1 MIIMTKVYVAGVGM
15 TKVGRH
21 IDRSL
26 RDLAAEA
33 IFKAIDEVG
42 NEKPE
47 AIIIGNMLSSLIEQE
62 NLASLIA
69 DHVGLRGI
77 SGFKVEGA
85 CGSGGA
91 AFLAGYSLIAS
102 GLFKRVLVVG
112 VEKLNERPTP
122 DTSRG
127 LAWAAD
133 ADYELIYGVS
143 FAGLNA
149 LIMRYYMEKYNISR
163 EEMGLWAVLMHENG
177 YHNPYAHLRKKVTLE
192 EVINS
197 PIIADPIRL
206 YDACPI
212 SDGAAAV
219 YLVNEELAKKLSD
232 TPILVAGIG
241 NALDSTDITSRY
253 ALDELYASKLS
264 AKKAL
269 EMAKIEL
276 KDVDVAEI
284 HDAYSIIAMLS
295 IESIGFAPKGKAPK
309 LLAEGRF
316 KPGDKPSLNLSGG
329 LKSRGHPVGA
339 TGIYQIAEV
348 VMQLRGDFPGINVG
362 GEVGLAQNIG
372 GVGSNITTV
381 ILRR

>member
-1 MIIMTKVYVAGVGM
+1 MVKVYIAGVGM

-26 RDLAAEA
+26 RELAAEA

-47 AIIIGNMLSSLIEQE
+47 AIIVGNMLSSLIEQE

-69 DHVGLRGI
+69 DYVGLRGI

-91 AFLAGYSLIAS
+91 AFLAGYSLVAS

-112 VEKLNERPTP
+112 IEKLNERPTP

-149 LIMRYYMEKYNISR
+149 LVMRYYMEKHNVSR

-219 YLVNEELAKKLSD
+219 YLVSEDLARKVSD
-232 TPILVAGIG
+232 TPVLVAGVS

-253 ALDELYASKLS
+253 ALDELYASKVS

-269 EMAKIEL
+269 DMAKVEL
-276 KDVDVAEI
+276 KDIDVAEI

-316 KPGDKPSLNLSGG
+316 KPGDKPSLNPSGG

-339 TGIYQIAEV
+339 TGIYQIAEI

>member
-1 MIIMTKVYVAGVGM
+1 MVKVYVAGVGM

-26 RDLAAEA
+26 RELAAEA

-47 AIIIGNMLSSLIEQE
+47 AIIVGNMLSSLIEQE

-69 DHVGLRGI
+69 DYVGLRGI

-91 AFLAGYSLIAS
+91 AFLAGYSLVAS

-112 VEKLNERPTP
+112 IEKLNERPTP

-149 LIMRYYMEKYNISR
+149 LVMRYYMEKHNVSR

-212 SDGAAAV
+212 SDGAATV
-219 YLVNEELAKKLSD
+219 YLVSEDLARKVSD
-232 TPILVAGIG
+232 TPVLVAGVG

-253 ALDELYASKLS
+253 ALDELYASRVS

-269 EMAKIEL
+269 DMAKVEL
-276 KDVDVAEI
+276 KDIDVAEI

-309 LLAEGRF
+309 LIAKGRF
-316 KPGDKPSLNLSGG
+316 KPGDKPSLNPSGG

-339 TGIYQIAEV
+339 TGIYQIAEI

>member
-1 MIIMTKVYVAGVGM
+1 MNKVFVIGVGM

-21 IDRSL
+21 VDKSL

-33 IFKAIDEVG
+33 SFKAIEEAKG
-42 NEKPE
+42 EKPE
-47 AIIIGNMLSSLIEQE
+47 VIVVGNMLSSLIEQE

-69 DHVGLRGI
+69 DHIGLRGV

-91 AFLAGYSLIAS
+91 AILAGYSLIAS

-149 LIMRYYMEKYNISR
+149 LVMRYYMSKHKITR
-163 EEMGLWAVLMHENG
+163 EEMGLWPVLMHENG
-177 YHNPYAHLRKKVTLE
+177 YYNPYAHLRKKVTLE

-212 SDGAAAV
+212 SDGAAAI
-219 YLVNEELAKKLSD
+219 YLASEDIARKLTD
-232 TPILVAGIG
+232 TPIKIAGIG
-241 NALDSTDITSRY
+241 NALDSTDLTSRY
-253 ALDELYASKLS
+253 ELDELLAARLS
-264 AKKAL
+264 TQKAL
-269 EMAKIEL
+269 SMAGVSI
-276 KDVDVAEI
+276 DDIDVAEI
-284 HDAYSIIAMLS
+284 HDAYSIVAMLS
-295 IESIGFAPKGKAPK
+295 IEGIGFAPKGKAPK
-309 LLAEGRF
+309 LLSEGRF
-316 KPGDKPSLNLSGG
+316 KPGDRPTLNPSGG

-339 TGIYQIAEV
+339 TGVYQVAEI
-348 VMQLRGDFPGINVG
+348 VMQLRGDFPGIKVNA
-362 GEVGLAQNIG
+362 ELGLAQNIG
-372 GVGSNITTV
+372 GVGSNITTI
-381 ILRR
+381 ILSR

>member
-1 MIIMTKVYVAGVGM
+1 MIKVYVAGVGM

-26 RDLAAEA
+26 RELAAEA

-47 AIIIGNMLSSLIEQE
+47 AIIVGNMLSSLIEQE

-69 DHVGLRGI
+69 DYVGLRGI

-149 LIMRYYMEKYNISR
+149 LVMRYYMEKHNVSR

-177 YHNPYAHLRKKVTLE
+177 YYNPYAHLRKKVTLE

-219 YLVNEELAKKLSD
+219 YLVSEDLARKVND
-232 TPILVAGIG
+232 TPVLVAGIG

-253 ALDELYASKLS
+253 ALDELYASRVS

-269 EMAKIEL
+269 DMAKVEL
-276 KDVDVAEI
+276 KDIDVAEI
-284 HDAYSIIAMLS
+284 HDAYSIVAMLS
-295 IESIGFAPKGKAPK
+295 IEGIGFAPKGKAPK

-316 KPGDKPSLNLSGG
+316 KPGDKPSLNPSGG

-339 TGIYQIAEV
+339 TGIYQVAEI
-348 VMQLRGDFPGINVG
+348 VMQLRGDFPGIKVG
-362 GEVGLAQNIG
+362 GEIGLAQNIG
-372 GVGSNITTV
+372 GVGSNVTTV

>member
-1 MIIMTKVYVAGVGM
+1 MVKVYVAGVGM

-26 RDLAAEA
+26 RELAAEA

-47 AIIIGNMLSSLIEQE
+47 AIIVGNMLSSLIEQE

-69 DHVGLRGI
+69 DYVGLRGI

-91 AFLAGYSLIAS
+91 AFLAGYSLVAP

-112 VEKLNERPTP
+112 IEMLNERPTP

-149 LIMRYYMEKYNISR
+149 LVMRYYMEKHNVSR

-212 SDGAAAV
+212 SDGAATV
-219 YLVNEELAKKLSD
+219 YLVSEDLARKVSD
-232 TPILVAGIG
+232 TPVLVAGVG

-253 ALDELYASKLS
+253 ALDELYASRVS

-269 EMAKIEL
+269 DMAKVEL
-276 KDVDVAEI
+276 KDIDVAEI

-309 LLAEGRF
+309 LIAKGRF
-316 KPGDKPSLNLSGG
+316 KPGDKPSLNPSGG

-339 TGIYQIAEV
+339 TGIYQIAEI